1 MGRSKGGST
10 KRAFDWRSYSKPMR
24 LLSDDQESA
33 FAEGGILAPL
43 LAWSQSDPLT
53 RFEIR
58 ARKAGIYHR
67 GVSLAR
73 VSGEPAGLIA
83 EIEVPAGTRAEQ
95 LALDTP
101 EAVAGLIDALE
112 TRRTSIDF
120 EFTQGA
126 LTRNHR
132 SYAAAFARGNA
143 GADLFTDEIVI
154 LDSEHAV
161 GKRKLDLVGLL
172 RTEGVTGPGGFASP
186 SLVFV
191 DVRSPERPATGNN
204 GPAAVASDL
213 ADFAKALAGEHR
225 NRTGVEM
232 VRLAAQKARLG
243 LAPED
248 LEVRSVR
255 EGMPWLVVAFCEID
269 PADRACDTAIHQLH
283 DRLAAKHF
291 PIEQRLRFVH
301 ITSAPED
308 GEGLTVGAGDLMTY
322 REFKAYRTANR

>member
-1 MGRSKGGST
+1 MAKKKGGST
-10 KRAFDWRSYSKPMR
+10 KRAFDWRTYSKPMR

-33 FAEGGILAPL
+33 FAEGGMLAPL
-43 LAWSQSDPLT
+43 LAWTLSDPLT

-58 ARKAGIYHR
+58 ARKAGFYHR

-73 VSGEPAGLIA
+73 ISGEPPRLTA
-83 EIEVPAGTRAEQ
+83 EVALPTGAAAEQ
-95 LALDTP
+95 LALETP
-101 EAVAGLIDALE
+101 DAVAELVASLEARRASIDA
-112 TRRTSIDF
+112 
-120 EFTQGA
+120 EFSSGTQS
-126 LTRNHR
+126 RNHR
-132 SYAAAFARGNA
+132 SYATAFARGNA
-143 GADLFTDEIVI
+143 GGDLFADEIVI

-161 GKRKLDLVGLL
+161 GKRKIDLVGLL
-172 RTEGVTGPGGFASP
+172 RTEGVTGPGGFSSP

-225 NRTGVEM
+225 NRTGAEM
-232 VRLAAQKARLG
+232 LRLAAQKVRLG
-243 LAPED
+243 LAPEE

-269 PADRACDTAIHQLH
+269 PTDRANDLAIHQLH

-291 PIEQRLRFVH
+291 PVEQRLRFAH
-301 ITSAPED
+301 LTSAPED

-322 REFKAYRTANR
+322 REFKTYRTANR